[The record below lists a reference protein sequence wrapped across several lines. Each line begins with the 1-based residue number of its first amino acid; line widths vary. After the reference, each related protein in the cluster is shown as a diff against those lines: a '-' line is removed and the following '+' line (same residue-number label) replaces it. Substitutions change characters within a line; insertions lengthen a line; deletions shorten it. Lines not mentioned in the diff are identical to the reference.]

1 MSLSARSISACS
13 LLLLIGLLTAC
24 ATSDESLYQRPQL
37 PEKDDWTL
45 TTDESLSPA
54 ATIRP
59 DWWAAFG
66 DRQLDELIRTAIADS
81 PDIAILAARIDAA
94 GIGLAS
100 EEISNLPTLS
110 LGTGT
115 DLSRSPDG
123 TTRSYS
129 ANLTGLNW
137 EIDLWGKTRRS
148 VQAQQAEFKASEA
161 DYRAGYLSLVAE
173 VATNYFQLRQLDEQI
188 ETQQDGLAQ
197 NRRIL
202 GILQGQQ
209 REGLV
214 PATRVMQQRAELRNL
229 EKELL
234 DLRRQRTI
242 TQNRLA
248 TLLGVPAGNLDVPP
262 AALSRSVHQ
271 VTVPAG
277 LPADLLSRRP
287 DILAAEYRVLRA
299 YELVGK
305 ARLAKL
311 PTVSLTGSGGLAS
324 AALSGLLG
332 NWTLGLGLAVNLPIF
347 DPNLDLEI
355 ERTEIEQEIAEQDYR
370 RTVIQAFEEVE
381 NALVNLASRR
391 EQVEAL
397 QQQIADLRSVN
408 ATVHARLR
416 AGLVSQLE
424 VFESERSL
432 LSTEQTL
439 LTLQHQMLQDT
450 VTLYKALGGGWPAD
464 RVTLAER

>member
-1 MSLSARSISACS
+1 
-13 LLLLIGLLTAC
+13 LIAFVVTAC
-24 ATSDESLYQRPQL
+24 VAPDQQAYQHPQL
-37 PEKDDWTL
+37 PAKDDWTL
-45 TTDESLSPA
+45 TTGAPLSPA

-66 DRQLDELIRTAIADS
+66 DPRLDELIRKAIAGS

-100 EEISNLPTLS
+100 EEISNLPTLG

-115 DLSRSPDG
+115 DLGRTPDG
-123 TTRSYS
+123 TTRSYGT
-129 ANLTGLNW
+129 NLTGLNW

-188 ETQQDGLAQ
+188 ETQEAGLDQ

-202 GILQGQQ
+202 SILQSQQ

-214 PATRVMQQRAELRNL
+214 AATRVMQQRAELRNL

-234 DLRRQRTI
+234 DLRRQRTLAE
-242 TQNRLA
+242 NRLA
-248 TLLGVPAGNLDVPP
+248 TLLGVPAGNLRVPP
-262 AALSRSVHQ
+262 APLSRSVHQ
-271 VTVPAG
+271 VEVPAG
-277 LPADLLSRRP
+277 LPADLLNRRP

-299 YELVGK
+299 HELVGK

-311 PTVSLTGSGGLAS
+311 PTIRLTGSGGLAS

-332 NWTLGLGLAVNLPIF
+332 NWTLGLGLAVNMPIF

-355 ERTEIEQEIAEQDYR
+355 ERTGVEQQIAEQDYR
-370 RTVIQAFEEVE
+370 RVVILAFEEVE
-381 NALVNLASRR
+381 NSLVNLASRR

-397 QQQIADLRSVN
+397 ERQLADLRSVN
-408 ATVHARLR
+408 ATVYARLR

-432 LSTEQTL
+432 LSAEQSL
-439 LTLQHQMLQDT
+439 LALQHQLLQDT
-450 VTLYKALGGGWPAD
+450 VTLYKALGGGWAAEQ
-464 RVTLAER
+464 VALAER

>member
-1 MSLSARSISACS
+1 MRAVG
-13 LLLLIGLLTAC
+13 LLILIGLLSAC
-24 ATSDESLYQRPQL
+24 ETTEQQPYQRPQL
-37 PEKDDWTL
+37 PEKGDWTL
-45 TTDESLSPA
+45 STDAPLSPA
-54 ATIRP
+54 TTIRP

-66 DRQLDELIRTAIADS
+66 DRQLDELIRKAIADS

-100 EEISNLPTLS
+100 EQISNLPTLG
-110 LGTGT
+110 LGTGA
-115 DLSRSPDG
+115 DLNRSPDG

-137 EIDLWGKTRRS
+137 EIDLWGRTRRG

-188 ETQQDGLAQ
+188 ETQEGGLGQ

-202 GILQGQQ
+202 GILQSQQ

-234 DLRRQRTI
+234 DLRRQRTVI
-242 TQNRLA
+242 ENRLA
-248 TLLGVPAGNLDVPP
+248 TLLGVPAGNLRVPP
-262 AALSRSVHQ
+262 APLSRSVHQ
-271 VTVPAG
+271 VEVPAG

-311 PTVSLTGSGGLAS
+311 PTISLTGSGGLAS

-355 ERTEIEQEIAEQDYR
+355 ERTEIEQQIAEQDYR
-370 RTVIQAFEEVE
+370 RTVILAFEEVE

-397 QQQIADLRSVN
+397 KQQIADLRSVN
-408 ATVHARLR
+408 ATVQARLR

-432 LSTEQTL
+432 LSAEQSL
-439 LTLQHQMLQDT
+439 LALQHQLLQDT
-450 VTLYKALGGGWPAD
+450 VTLYKALGGGWPAEQ
-464 RVTLAER
+464 VALAER